1 MKPAK
6 KAKGTPLS
14 RTVKSTQKSA
24 VKKAKDKP
32 LSRTVKRTG
41 KSTKKRTTKSAPKAV
56 KLTPLSKFLETWDKD
71 QGPVPTLYDTAGKL
85 DEVVNTLTDIQ
96 HLMDSAL
103 DDCLSLN
110 NEARSMALMHLAY
123 GMIKGVVDKLDPLT
137 MDLYRINRKSLG

>member
-6 KAKGTPLS
+6 KAKGTFLS

-24 VKKAKDKP
+24 VKKAKGKP
-32 LSRTVKRTG
+32 LSRTVNRTQKRTP
-41 KSTKKRTTKSAPKAV
+41 KKV
-56 KLTPLSKFLETWDKD
+56 KLTPLSKFISQWDKD

-137 MDLYRINRKSLG
+137 TDLYRINRATLDLK

>member
-6 KAKGTPLS
+6 KTKGTPLS
-14 RTVKSTQKSA
+14 RTVKSTQKST
-24 VKKAKDKP
+24 VKKAKGTP
-32 LSRTVKRTG
+32 LSRTGTRTG
-41 KSTKKRTTKSAPKAV
+41 KSTKKRTTKSAPKAA

-137 MDLYRINRKSLG
+137 TDLYRINRKSLG

>member
-6 KAKGTPLS
+6 KAKDKPLS

-24 VKKAKDKP
+24 VKKAKGKP
-32 LSRTVKRTG
+32 LSRTVKRTQKRTP
-41 KSTKKRTTKSAPKAV
+41 KSTI
-56 KLTPLSKFLETWDKD
+56 KLTPLSKFISQWDKE
-71 QGPVPTLYDTAGKL
+71 QGPVPTLYDTATKL

-137 MDLYRINRKSLG
+137 TDLYRINRATLDLK